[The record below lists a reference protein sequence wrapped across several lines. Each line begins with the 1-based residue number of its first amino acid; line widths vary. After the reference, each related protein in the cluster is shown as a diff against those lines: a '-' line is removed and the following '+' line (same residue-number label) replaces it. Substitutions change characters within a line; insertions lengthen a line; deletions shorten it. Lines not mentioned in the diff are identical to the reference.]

1 MPMRIEFTGEY
12 AALMGGYVA
21 FRQNLGFAMPE
32 SSQRWLRHMADL
44 LYTMPLISEVIDM
57 ERAEAIASRRE
68 GESDVTR
75 LGRLVVLRQF
85 CPCPDRIGVGA
96 YVPPAGQVRAR
107 SEFVPRIAGERE
119 MARIIEVAEGK
130 ALRWPPMVP
139 EILWCTGI
147 RIGEA
152 AAPAVGDFHRKDRSL
167 YVAHA
172 KSDRSRIVPVSESL
186 AVDLGEYVDAHVPGG
201 DSCRWLFPGR
211 DPGSHRSKVAIG
223 NRLRGICR
231 EARVLTDEG
240 RPIRTH
246 DIRHSFAIA
255 TLEKMVEQGRDVC
268 AALPLL
274 SAFMGH
280 ANICDT
286 ERYLRFL
293 PSAHRAL
300 VEQEAPISHAVFGD
314 GAPWGARP
322 AAGRLSARVR
332 PAAQGPGENT
342 AKSHGDSFAIPP
354 GWLADG
360 RGIAPDDVRAEDP
373 GRENV
378 ESFCLWLSDVRGVC
392 AATADVRL
400 CALRS
405 FASYAGVAEPAYLEW
420 ASALRAVEF
429 SKSPSGEVEWLP
441 VEAADLIME
450 SASSDAREHAMLG
463 LPCDSGARVSEIAN
477 ARRCDLRLDAPAT
490 TGLSGKGRKVRIVP
504 LCDQV
509 AGMASAYLAA
519 TAGAPDSPPFAS
531 HGGKAIGRA
540 GITYVPRKHVAA
552 AHGADPLVV
561 PPTTHPHALRHS
573 KAVHLV
579 EADVNI
585 IYIRDFMG
593 HSSVKTTEIY
603 AKISS
608 KSRQKAVEKAAA
620 NLIMGSA
627 YGEEDKS
634 AIMEWLRNLL

>member
-1 MPMRIEFTGEY
+1 MRIEFTGEY

-201 DSCRWLFPGR
+201 DSCRWLPGEG
-211 DPGSHRSKVAIG
+211 PGK
-223 NRLRGICR
+223 
-231 EARVLTDEG
+231 
-240 RPIRTH
+240 PPQ
-246 DIRHSFAIA
+246 
-255 TLEKMVEQGRDVC
+255 QGRHRQPPPRHLPGGPGARRRGQADPHPRHPPFACDRDAREDGGAGARRVRDAA
-268 AALPLL
+268 AALGARGPCQ
-274 SAFMGH
+274 H
-280 ANICDT
+280 
-286 ERYLRFL
+286 LR
-293 PSAHRAL
+293 HRAL
-300 VEQEAPISHAVFGD
+300 LEVPAIGPPGAGRAGGPDISRRVRGRCAM
-314 GAPWGARP
+314 GARP

-332 PAAQGPGENT
+332 PAARGPGENT
-342 AKSHGDSFAIPP
+342 AKSHGDSFAILP

-360 RGIAPDDVRAEDP
+360 RGMAPDDVRAEDP

-378 ESFCLWLSDVRGVC
+378 ESLCPWLSDAGGVC

-405 FASYAGVAEPAYLEW
+405 FASYAGLAEPARPGW

-573 KAVHLV
+573 RAARLV
-579 EADVNI
+579 EAGADI

>member
-21 FRQNLGFAMPE
+21 FRQNLGFVMPE

-57 ERAEAIASRRE
+57 ERAEAIAPGRE

-75 LGRLVVLRQF
+75 QSRFVVLRQF
-85 CPCPDRIGVGA
+85 CLYLNRIGVGA

-139 EILWCTGI
+139 EILWCTGTG
-147 RIGEA
+147 IGEA
-152 AAPAVGDFHRKDRSL
+152 AALAVGDFHRKDRSPC
-167 YVAHA
+167 VAHA

-223 NRLRGICR
+223 NRLRGTCR
-231 EARVLTDEG
+231 EARVPADEG

-246 DIRHSFAIA
+246 DIRHSLAIA
-255 TLEKMVEQGRDVC
+255 TLEKMVEQGRDVYVT
-268 AALPLL
+268 LPLL

-314 GAPWGARP
+314 GAPWGLARPPGGLPPGLRP
-322 AAGRLSARVR
+322 AAR
-332 PAAQGPGENT
+332 GPGENT
-342 AKSHGDSFAIPP
+342 ARSHGGSFAILP

-360 RGIAPDDVRAEDP
+360 RGIAPDDVRIEDP

-378 ESFCLWLSDVRGVC
+378 ESLCLWLSDAGGVC

-405 FASYAGVAEPAYLEW
+405 FASYAGLAEPAYLEW

-441 VEAADLIME
+441 VEAADPVME

-463 LPCDSGARVSEIAN
+463 LLYDSGARVSEIAN

-490 TGLSGKGRKVRIVP
+490 IRLSGKGRKVRIVP

-519 TAGAPDSPPFAS
+519 TAGAPDSPLFVNRS
-531 HGGKAIGRA
+531 GKAIGRA
-540 GITYVPRKHVAA
+540 GITYVLKKHVAA
-552 AHGADPLVV
+552 AHEADPLVV

-620 NLIMGSA
+620 NLIAESA